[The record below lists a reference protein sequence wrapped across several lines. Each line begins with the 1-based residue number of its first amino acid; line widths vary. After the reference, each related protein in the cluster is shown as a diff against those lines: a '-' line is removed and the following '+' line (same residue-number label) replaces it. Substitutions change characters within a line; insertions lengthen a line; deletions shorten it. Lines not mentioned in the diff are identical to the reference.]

1 MVSIAVRRAAL
12 GDGHGNVPHRLA
24 ALLGQVHPFD
34 GNGSVPGDWRQGPW
48 DPGGRGIP
56 FAVPRLLPVLRVR
69 GVCRVVILLRRF
81 PGERVQDAVPA
92 AGQDVADDLVLDQEG
107 LAGHVVVAAGGAQ
120 LVDSQLGAQG
130 HVLPG
135 QWIG

>member
-1 MVSIAVRRAAL
+1 MGIGA
-12 GDGHGNVPHRLA
+12 
-24 ALLGQVHPFD
+24 F
-34 GNGSVPGDWRQGPW
+34 PGDWRQGPL

-56 FAVPRLLPVLRVR
+56 FAVPRLFLVLFVR
-69 GVCRVVILLRRF
+69 RVCRARRILILLRRF